1 MSNVSKNEDS
11 QIPLIE
17 NSVSKYYQTYSNE
30 VCNRE
35 KTPKSL
41 PFSTNKRDIFENVGS
56 KLAYRKSRFY
66 KRRLIAD
73 LSLIFAMLGI
83 MIMIADTEIA
93 ISGKYGPD
101 YGASS
106 IISKMIKLTVTLT
119 TVILL
124 GFLVWYH
131 KICIQIFMLDNS
143 IDDWHLAMSA
153 STILGLALELIICS
167 VHPLPIYNFEV
178 NNVTT
183 VDSTFIDLKGPMK
196 GVQLPILR
204 SPVNVVFGL
213 VMFLRIYIVCRV
225 IMLHSRVYQDAS
237 AQSLGALNR
246 IHFNFRFIFKSLMN
260 VYPEYVL
267 TLLILILF
275 IWASWALRACEI
287 YHAELRSN
295 FFNCMWVV
303 AITFLSVGYGE
314 MVPESYC
321 GRSIAVLTG

>member
-1 MSNVSKNEDS
+1 MNNIKSEDS

-17 NSVSKYYQTYSNE
+17 NSVSKYYQTYTNE
-30 VCNRE
+30 VCNNE
-35 KTPKSL
+35 KPENPK
-41 PFSTNKRDIFENVGS
+41 PFHVNKREIFENVGS

-73 LSLIFAMLGI
+73 LSLVFAALGI
-83 MIMIADTEIA
+83 IIMVADTEFA
-93 ISGKYGPD
+93 ISGKYGID

-106 IISKMIKLTVTLT
+106 IISMMVKLSVTLT

-131 KICIQIFMLDNS
+131 KICIEIFMLDNS
-143 IDDWHLAMSA
+143 IDDWHLAMSV
-153 STILGLALELIICS
+153 STVLGLAIELIICS
-167 VHPLPIYNFEV
+167 IHPIPVDYFQV

-183 VDSTFIDLKGPMK
+183 IDSSFVELKGPLK
-196 GVQLPILR
+196 GVTLHVLR
-204 SPVNVVFGL
+204 SPINVVFGL
-213 VMFLRIYIVCRV
+213 VMFLRVYIVCRV

-287 YHAELRSN
+287 YHLELRDN

-314 MVPESYC
+314 IVPESYC
-321 GRSIAVLTG
+321 GRSIAVLTGN